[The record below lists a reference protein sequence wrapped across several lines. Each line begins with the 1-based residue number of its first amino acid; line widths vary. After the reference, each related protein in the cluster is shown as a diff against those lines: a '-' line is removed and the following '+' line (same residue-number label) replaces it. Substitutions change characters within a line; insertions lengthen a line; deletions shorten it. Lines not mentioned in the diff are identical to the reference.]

1 MFPSP
6 TCFIYSSLSI
16 TATFLLP
23 SFLQYI
29 FVAAIERSLEF
40 FFFFNFDHGEYCCNF
55 FYLENESIGLTYYF
69 LFKQLRT

>member
-1 MFPSP
+1 VFPSP
-6 TCFIYSSLSI
+6 TYFIYSSLSI
-16 TATFLLP
+16 TATSLLP

-40 FFFFNFDHGEYCCNF
+40 FFLILIMEDIAATL